1 MDGPATRGGVPLADC
16 PAIPPARS
24 RCGVRGRV
32 LEASAVH
39 GDPRSQDG
47 GSVALAESVRG
58 TAHRRP
64 PPRVSRPRRGAER
77 NPSASPAERVP
88 HLLPRGPDT
97 PLPGEGRP
105 GATTGGAP

>member
-1 MDGPATRGGVPLADC
+1 MDGPATRGGVPLGGC

-39 GDPRSQDG
+39 GDPRRQDG

-58 TAHRRP
+58 KAHRPP

-77 NPSASPAERVP
+77 TPSASPAEPVP
-88 HLLPRGPDT
+88 HLLSPRQNT
-97 PLPGEGRP
+97 PLAG
-105 GATTGGAP
+105 